1 MTWHWWRYQQPI
13 ASRLSGFFQRCD
25 HQKLLW
31 CHRQLHSAKKDSVRV
46 QYSKALVENCQICP
60 LLKIPPFFGSWDF
73 FAFVVTLPV
82 KKKGQSERILAK
94 IPQQNSLKMWSSLP
108 PWWVIESFLAKIWP
122 SVFSPINSAV
132 DGGDWENGTRYLPY
146 SLLFFLF
153 HNTVI
158 FLNTVD

>member
-31 CHRQLHSAKKDSVRV
+31 CHRQLHSAKKDWNSVRV

-73 FAFVVTLPV
+73 FAFVVILPV
-82 KKKGQSERILAK
+82 KKRTK
-94 IPQQNSLKMWSSLP
+94 
-108 PWWVIESFLAKIWP
+108 
-122 SVFSPINSAV
+122 
-132 DGGDWENGTRYLPY
+132 WEDTCKNTTTE
-146 SLLFFLF
+146 FFE
-153 HNTVI
+153 NVI
-158 FLNTVD
+158 FIAAMMGHWILKSDPVSSRLSTVRLMGETGKTVQDIYQTLYYFSYFIILWSF